1 MVTPKSKLLVEQL
14 LRRDSSYT
22 KKDEIDGIE
31 ELRAFIKGLF
41 DITDTFVDNY
51 KQMNR
56 EQLRN
61 HLVEVRDYVTSQLGD
76 KSKLVEDIDIE
87 IRNQNSDKEQVS
99 SYYDDLIKLR
109 AAIDWRG

>member
-1 MVTPKSKLLVEQL
+1 MLMSYMQSQKFKAREKTIMVTPKSKLLVEQL

-56 EQLRN
+56 E
-61 HLVEVRDYVTSQLGD
+61 
-76 KSKLVEDIDIE
+76 
-87 IRNQNSDKEQVS
+87 
-99 SYYDDLIKLR
+99 
-109 AAIDWRG
+109 